1 MFTRSPR
8 VWQAKE
14 LTPDAVEAFK
24 NSVSGSG
31 IGPVVDHM
39 PYLPNLASEKEEL
52 YVHSVSVLTDELDRC
67 EQLTI
72 PFLVTHLGHNPDG
85 KKGRDQVISA
95 VTSALGSINGSCRI
109 LLENTAGEKN
119 GVGSQISDIA
129 AVFEGIDDRKRTGI
143 CFDTCHAFAA
153 GYELRTETGVSDTMT
168 MIDDAIGFE
177 HLHIIHLNDSTGD
190 LGSGRDRHYHI
201 GLGKIGM
208 QGMYHILHH
217 PAIMRLP
224 LICETPVNDE
234 RDDAGNIRVVR
245 EIAALQQ
252 IPQNGQQTLL

>member
-1 MFTRSPR
+1 
-8 VWQAKE
+8 VI
-14 LTPDAVEAFK
+14 EAFI
-24 NSVSGSG
+24 NTVSGSG

-52 YVHSVSVLTDELDRC
+52 HAHSVATLTDELHRC
-67 EQLTI
+67 ELLKI
-72 PFLVTHLGHNPDG
+72 PFLVTHLGHNPEG
-85 KKGRDQVISA
+85 KRGRNQVISA
-95 VTSALGSINGSCRI
+95 ITSALDSIPGSCRI

-119 GVGSQISDIA
+119 GVGSQIADIA
-129 AVFEGIDDRKRTGI
+129 AVFEGIDNEERTGI

-153 GYELRTETGVSDTMT
+153 GYDLRTETGVSDTIQI
-168 MIDDAIGFE
+168 IDDAIGLE
-177 HLHIIHLNDSTGD
+177 HLYLIHLNDSTGD

-217 PAIMRLP
+217 PAIIRLP
-224 LICETPVNDE
+224 LVCETPVNDE

-252 IPQNGQQTLL
+252 IPKNEQQTLL